1 MKAKQMVKSLEDTF
15 NQFSPGHSHPDGI
28 FSLDDRV
35 RAEIQEEIQ
44 IHIESSIENLK
55 VLQ

>member
-1 MKAKQMVKSLEDTF
+1 MVKSLEDTF

>member
-1 MKAKQMVKSLEDTF
+1 MVKSLESTF
-15 NQFSPGHSHPDGI
+15 NQFSPGNLHSHGI
-28 FSLDDRV
+28 FSLDDKV

-55 VLQ
+55 VL